1 VALTPQTTIKV
12 SMFST
17 RTASAT
23 HGDAG
28 AAKLVA
34 HSSPMNTQLGTDLP
48 SKFFADCYELRRR
61 LVHGTTPLPER
72 REVDVSAAQLER
84 FVAHLLSHELLDTV
98 PD

>member
-1 VALTPQTTIKV
+1 
-12 SMFST
+12 
-17 RTASAT
+17 
-23 HGDAG
+23 
-28 AAKLVA
+28 
-34 HSSPMNTQLGTDLP
+34 
-48 SKFFADCYELRRR
+48 

>member
-48 SKFFADCYELRRR
+48 SKFFAHCY
-61 LVHGTTPLPER
+61 
-72 REVDVSAAQLER
+72 DSAAGWSTGQPHFPSVER
-84 FVAHLLSHELLDTV
+84 LMFQRRSWNGSW
-98 PD
+98 PIS